1 MQTLI
6 LAKKKKK
13 PKNSGLGISKIHSTL
28 IMLLTIS
35 SVYFFLQS
43 PYFEINKIYVL
54 GTEKLTISQ
63 VLELARIQPGNNILR
78 LNNKVVE
85 KSLATHP
92 WIKDVAVEKKLP
104 STIKIVIQ
112 ERQATA
118 IVPGIEGFYIIDDMG
133 VVLAKVA
140 NLAEVVLPIITNVS
154 LQENIYYGEQID
166 REDFLTALEV
176 ISSLPEEIKTRAS
189 EVSLG
194 DVITVYFSGGL
205 EIKIGTRE
213 RIQHKL
219 TTLSEI
225 FTNTDKEVL
234 DRIKYIDLRFNGPP
248 VIRYDK

>member
-1 MQTLI
+1 LQTLN
-6 LAKKKKK
+6 LAKNKKK
-13 PKNSGLGISKIHSTL
+13 PKNSGLGISKVQATL
-28 IMLLTIS
+28 IMLLTITS
-35 SVYFFLQS
+35 IYFFLQS
-43 PYFEINKIYVL
+43 PYFEINKIYVV

-63 VLELARIQPGNNILR
+63 VLELASIQPGNNILR
-78 LNNKVVE
+78 VKNKVVE

-92 WIKDVAVEKKLP
+92 WVKDVAVEKKLP

-118 IVPGIEGFYIIDDMG
+118 IVPGVEGFYIIDETG

-154 LQENIYYGEQID
+154 LQENLYYGEQID

-176 ISSLPEEIKTRAS
+176 ISSLPQEIKTRAS

-194 DVITVYFSGGL
+194 ETITIFFSGGL

-213 RIQHKL
+213 RLQQKL
-219 TTLSEI
+219 TTLSEV
-225 FTNTDKEVL
+225 FTNTDEEVL